1 MLTRTKIIKMMLL
14 IPFLRPARL
23 SSLYL
28 ASVEDVFSVVQ
39 GAKKQ
44 LHQPNIKIMKT
55 TNQHQYKHPNQ
66 FRSQQQ
72 QQQQQE
78 QKEQENNKQEAR
90 SNKRQT
96 TNNEPIQP
104 FPPPP
109 PPPRSKKNK
118 KNNKNNKNYH
128 NYHNYHN
135 SNKKTYTFIHVS
147 MRSKKQKKN
156 Q

>member
-72 QQQQQE
+72 QQQE
-78 QKEQENNKQEAR
+78 QKEQETTSKKQEAI
-90 SNKRQT
+90 NDKRQT
-96 TNNEPIQP
+96 TNNNHFHHHHHQEEEEEALQEEQEEQQEQQEQQELPQLP
-104 FPPPP
+104 QL
-109 PPPRSKKNK
+109 
-118 KNNKNNKNYH
+118 
-128 NYHNYHN
+128 
-135 SNKKTYTFIHVS
+135 
-147 MRSKKQKKN
+147 KQKDIYIYSCVYAFEETKN